1 MAGTFLAAL
10 AEDPQFRTIE
20 AITHNVRNLNYATAC
35 EGLALRA
42 LCAEAVP
49 IDLLAQVIPRLSMP
63 VLSMIAFL
71 SAEGDQVGAIA
82 NLLEQDAFPGDLVGI
97 TNAVAFAIAAFSLQ
111 TGVEHR
117 PRILTGIRVLAS
129 ATLDQPPSANREQ
142 AIITLH
148 AAANRCS
155 DELMTAMLP
164 DVPGRIHPPVNI
176 SLVLQILRCSPEQR
190 QQMARQLLT
199 PRSEPADPEQRANAA
214 ALARS
219 VVARATYEP
228 VLGRNE
234 PCWCKSGMKYKRCH
248 GADGAPSPPPRAKA
262 KSPRNL
268 GVVDVQM
275 MELADLGALPV
286 HLLPDETLAAGI
298 ERLLKYRIWD
308 VIERALAEFTARP
321 RLSIEVRDRVRAV
334 VIRQAVHSQ
343 QWALAL
349 RHAEQLRGAPR
360 HPLQTAVTELVPVVQ
375 GTPDAVERLTKL
387 FERIVANPDEGDGS
401 ALSLL
406 MVAMPALCLVV
417 ARAQIACD
425 AFESDDGLFAI
436 MNQARVK
443 LGLAPDDP
451 AEKTFALYRGA
462 DAEAEARK
470 RETSARQAAEAV
482 ADELRGKLGDATRQN
497 RDLARRIEDLERQL
511 KDRSLPVAPSEPIA
525 DPTDV
530 RALREK
536 IDYLQETLRE
546 KNLELAELRRA
557 PSLDPAAPGDHE
569 PRINGEPDAGEDDEP
584 MDEVGDEWAADRRA
598 KLPRWRPSAAADLGT
613 LPAHVGREALRTVTE
628 LAVGDPATWR
638 TVKKPKVAELVRMIR
653 IGIHHRLLFRN
664 DEASLEILDIV
675 SRESLNVALKRYS

>member
-1 MAGTFLAAL
+1 MAGTFLADL
-10 AEDPQFRTIE
+10 VDDPQFRTIE

-35 EGLALRA
+35 EGLALRGM
-42 LCAEAVP
+42 CAEAVP
-49 IDLLAQVIPRLSMP
+49 IDLVKQVIPRLPMP

-82 NLLEQDAFPGDLVGI
+82 DLLEQDAFPGDLVGI
-97 TNAVAFAIAAFSLQ
+97 TIAVAFAIAAFSLQ
-111 TGVEHR
+111 TGVEHY
-117 PRILTGIRVLAS
+117 PRIRTALRVLAS

-142 AIITLH
+142 AIIALH

-164 DVPGRIHPPVNI
+164 DVPGRIHPPINI
-176 SLVLQILRCSPEQR
+176 SLVLQMLRCTPEQR
-190 QQMARQLLT
+190 VLMARHLLT
-199 PRSEPADPEQRANAA
+199 PRSEPAEPGANAGPGP
-214 ALARS
+214 RS
-219 VVARATYEP
+219 IIARATYEP

-234 PCWCKSGMKYKRCH
+234 PCWCKSGKKYKRCH
-248 GADGAPSPPPRAKA
+248 GADGAPPPPRAKA
-262 KSPRNL
+262 RSPRNL
-268 GVVDVQM
+268 SVVDVQT
-275 MELADLGALPV
+275 MELADLGALPF
-286 HLLPDETLAAGI
+286 HQLPDESLAAGI

-334 VIRQAVHSQ
+334 VIRQAIHSQ
-343 QWALAL
+343 QWELAL
-349 RHAEQLRGAPR
+349 RHAEQLRVAPR
-360 HPLQTAVTELVPVVQ
+360 HPLRTTVTELVPVVQ
-375 GTPDAVERLTKL
+375 GAPDAVERLTKL
-387 FERIVANPDEGDGS
+387 FERIAANPDDGDGS
-401 ALSLL
+401 ALTLL
-406 MVAMPALCLVV
+406 LVAMPALCLIL

-425 AFESDDGLFAI
+425 AFEADDGLFAT

-451 AEKTFALYRGA
+451 AEQTFALYRGT

-470 RETSARQAAEAV
+470 CEASARQAAEAV

-525 DPTDV
+525 DLTDV

-536 IDYLQETLRE
+536 IDYLQATLRE
-546 KNLELAELRRA
+546 KNLELAELRRV
-557 PSLDPAAPGDHE
+557 PSLDPAAPGDRELE
-569 PRINGEPDAGEDDEP
+569 PRITDEPDAGEADEL
-584 MDEVGDEWAADRRA
+584 MDQASDELVADRRA
-598 KLPRWRPSAAADLGT
+598 KIPRWRPSAAADLGT

-638 TVKKPKVAELVRMIR
+638 MVKKPKTIELVRMIR

-664 DEASLEILDIV
+664 DEASLEIMDIV